1 MRRVGGTVRGK
12 WILLIGWAEASVDTS
27 SVDSLSMKL
36 AEPQDARDSPEPWTR
51 KAQS

>member
-1 MRRVGGTVRGK
+1 MRGR
-12 WILLIGWAEASVDTS
+12 WILLIGWAKASVDTS
-27 SVDSLSMKL
+27 GVAFLSMRL